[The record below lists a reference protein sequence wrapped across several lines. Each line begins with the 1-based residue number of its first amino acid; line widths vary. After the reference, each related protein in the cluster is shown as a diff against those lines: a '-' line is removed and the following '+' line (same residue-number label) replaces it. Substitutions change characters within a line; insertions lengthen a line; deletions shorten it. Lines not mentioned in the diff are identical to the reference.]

1 MLDLTDMNVGQI
13 SEGRPEILG
22 ATPSGNGVNFAVYS
36 KNAER
41 VVLDLFDSPDAKQ
54 PSFSIDFD
62 PVKNKTGSV
71 WHIFVEGLSAGTLYL
86 FRADGPYNPP
96 LGHRF
101 NFNKYL
107 FDPYAKAFSQGS
119 VFQSYNRQRELGL
132 AGVENGK
139 LSDLSN
145 FPKCVVVDDSD
156 FDWQG
161 DKPLNYPLSETVIY
175 EAHLKGYTASQTS
188 EVSAP
193 GTYKGF
199 VEKIPYLKKLGITSV
214 ELMPIFEFDE
224 HETGAINPKTGE
236 TLSNYWGY
244 STIGFFAPKTTYAF
258 DRTPGAS
265 VREFKTLVRELHK
278 AGIEVILDVVF
289 NHTAE
294 GNEHGYTFCF
304 RGLENSAYYMLPE
317 NEKQYYHNFSG
328 CGNTVNAAH
337 PVTTKLI
344 LDSLRYWVGEM
355 HVDGFRF
362 DLAAALCR
370 DQKSYM
376 QNFPFLTNAISE
388 DSILC
393 HSKII
398 AEPWDC
404 GGGYLVGGF
413 PGGRWSEWNDRY
425 RNDIRRFIRGDE
437 GVATAAATRLA
448 GSSDLYNHSG
458 RNPDASINFVSCHD
472 GFPMNDIVSY
482 NGKHNDENGENNRDG
497 SDDNNCYNHG
507 YEGVTV
513 NPKIETLRLK
523 KLKNFMVCLM
533 VSQGVPMFS
542 AGDEFRRTQMGNN
555 NAYCQDNEISWV
567 NWNFEKKN
575 QELFNFTRK
584 AILLRKSHPVFRRK
598 KFFSGSKAE
607 IEWYD
612 VDGKNPDWSNMKRFL
627 GFKLVGSSVSDENG
641 EPDNDFYI
649 AGNTDI
655 YDVTMTLPTLPKGKR
670 WFYVADT
677 SVSGEEGFA
686 EPDNETLL
694 QEQQRYVLPAASFV
708 ILIAK

>member
-1 MLDLTDMNVGQI
+1 MNVGQI
-13 SEGRPEILG
+13 SEGRPEVLG
-22 ATPSGNGVNFAVYS
+22 ATPSGNGVNFALYS

-41 VVLDLFDSPDAKQ
+41 VVLDLFDAPDARQ

-62 PVKNKTGSV
+62 PVKNKTGGV

-86 FRADGPYNPP
+86 FRVDGPYNPP
-96 LGHRF
+96 QGHRF

-132 AGVENGK
+132 AGLENGK

-175 EAHLKGYTASQTS
+175 EAHLKGYTASRTS
-188 EVSAP
+188 DVSAP

-199 VEKIPYLKKLGITSV
+199 VEKIPYLKKLGITTV

-244 STIGFFAPKTTYAF
+244 STIGFFAPKTTYSF
-258 DRTPGAS
+258 DRNPGAS
-265 VREFKTLVRELHK
+265 VKEFKTLVRELHK

-304 RGLENSAYYMLPE
+304 RGLENSTYYMLPE

-337 PVTTKLI
+337 PVTTKFI

-448 GSSDLYNHSG
+448 GSSDLYNHSE

-482 NGKHNDENGENNRDG
+482 NGKHNDENGEDNRDG

-513 NPKIETLRLK
+513 NPKIEALRLK

-533 VSQGVPMFS
+533 VSQGVPMFA

-567 NWNFEKKN
+567 NWNLEKRN

-584 AILLRKSHPVFRRK
+584 AIQLRKLHPVFRRK

-627 GFKLVGSSVSDENG
+627 GFKLVGSSVFDENG
-641 EPDNDFYI
+641 KPDNDFYV

-655 YDVTMTLPTLPKGKR
+655 YDVTITLPTLSKGKR
-670 WFYVADT
+670 WYYVADT
-677 SVSGEEGFA
+677 SVDGEEGFV
-686 EPDNETLL
+686 EPGTETLL
-694 QEQQRYVLPAASFV
+694 QEQQRYVLPTASFV